1 MGAIAVGDRLRP
13 GQRVQFHLRDARTS
27 ATDLEGLLQRYQCQ
41 SATAHAPAGAL
52 MFSCMGRGEGLY
64 DQANFDS
71 GLFAQYLPGVPLG
84 GFFCGGEI
92 GPVGQTTFLHGF
104 TSVFGICRQP

>member
-13 GQRVQFHLRDARTS
+13 GQRVQFHLRDARAS
-27 ATDLEGLLQRYQCQ
+27 ANDLESLLQRYQRQ
-41 SATAHAPAGAL
+41 LPVSPSPAGAL
-52 MFSCMGRGEGLY
+52 MFACMGRGQGLY
-64 DQANFDS
+64 EQANFDS
-71 GLFAQYLPGVPLG
+71 ELFAQYLPGLPLG